1 MRIRKQQLFADILY
15 DGRTEAAVY
24 HYIIQ
29 REGSNQILYWSQ
41 ENTEEEAVKAATR
54 ELQRLVAEQKAAG

>member
-15 DGRTEAAVY
+15 DGRSEAAVY

-41 ENTEEEAVKAATR
+41 ENSEEEAVKAATR
-54 ELQRLVAEQKAAG
+54 ELARLAEERKVAG

>member
-15 DGRTEAAVY
+15 DGRSEAAVY

-41 ENTEEEAVKAATR
+41 EKTEGEALQSATR
-54 ELQRLVAEQKAAG
+54 ELARLAEEHKAAG